1 MHGCICLITPYSY
14 INIYTFFFA
23 EIFDNKFPTSCSL
36 VSKCI
41 NIYIL
46 RIRTFSTV
54 FLIECTILLSCQPC
68 MGAPVTIF
76 GKSCF
81 SQSVKP
87 ALPVSAIVQAD
98 FLFPLAL
105 HQELG
110 VTPGFLPLTA
120 PLTPFLAHCAAKSSL
135 RNP

>member
-1 MHGCICLITPYSY
+1 MPYHSIFLYKY
-14 INIYTFFFA
+14 IHIFFA
-23 EIFDNKFPTSCSL
+23 EIFDNKFLTSCSL

-68 MGAPVTIF
+68 MGVPVTIF

-81 SQSVKP
+81 SQSFRSLAALVRVQRYFIVVLISVSLMDCDIEHIFRVFLDTVSNEMP
-87 ALPVSAIVQAD
+87 LPVFS
-98 FLFPLAL
+98 PL
-105 HQELG
+105 
-110 VTPGFLPLTA
+110 
-120 PLTPFLAHCAAKSSL
+120 KK
-135 RNP
+135 

>member
-81 SQSVKP
+81 SQSFRSLAAPVRVQRYFIAVLISVSLMDRDIEHIFRVFLDTISNEMP
-87 ALPVSAIVQAD
+87 LPV
-98 FLFPLAL
+98 FFPL
-105 HQELG
+105 
-110 VTPGFLPLTA
+110 
-120 PLTPFLAHCAAKSSL
+120 KK
-135 RNP
+135 